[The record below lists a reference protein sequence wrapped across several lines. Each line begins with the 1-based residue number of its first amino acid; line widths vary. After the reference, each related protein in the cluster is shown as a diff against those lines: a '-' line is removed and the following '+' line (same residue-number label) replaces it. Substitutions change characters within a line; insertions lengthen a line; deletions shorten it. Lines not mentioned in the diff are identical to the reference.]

1 MSARW
6 ISDLYRIRRL
16 TDGYPDLERLGVE
29 YYSPRQQDSSRGIES
44 LLRCIG
50 RMIDLEHGLKTVCEV
65 GCGPKPTTLKW
76 LKEHGF
82 TTVGVEPI
90 AAYVKAGCEML
101 ADPRGVVQGRAE
113 QLPLPDES
121 QRVVLLES
129 VLEHVDSPR
138 QAISEAYRVLA
149 PGGVLFVYT
158 TNRHRLV
165 ISLTGRKGEF
175 RAPFYNFFPDI
186 LKESYV
192 FAHLHYDPRLANYS
206 PLPAVHWFCFSDLC
220 KLGRDIGFAKFYSPL
235 DLAEANDS
243 FVASRIR
250 RLVFEFVR
258 KSPLLRSLALLQ
270 FGNAIFMWKRGQPS
284 WAQVEVLRR
293 NPRIEVGASF

>member
-1 MSARW
+1 MSAGQ
-6 ISDLYRIRRL
+6 ISDLYLRRRF
-16 TDGYPDLERLGVE
+16 TDGYPDLEELGVE
-29 YYSPRQQDSSRGIES
+29 YYSQRQQDSSGTIES

-50 RMIDLEHGLKTVCEV
+50 RMVDLEHGLKTVCEI
-65 GCGPKPTTLKW
+65 GCGPKPTTLRW

-82 TTVGVEPI
+82 TIVGVEPI
-90 AAYVKAGCEML
+90 SAYVKAGCEML
-101 ADPRGVVQGRAE
+101 DDPRGVLQGRAE

-121 QRVVLLES
+121 QRVILLRS

-138 QAISEAYRVLA
+138 QAIAEAYRVLA

-158 TNRHRLV
+158 TNRYRV
-165 ISLTGRKGEF
+165 QISLTGKKGEF

-186 LKESYV
+186 VKESYV

-220 KLGRDIGFAKFYSPL
+220 KLGRDTGFAKFYSKL

-243 FVASRIR
+243 YVASRIR
-250 RLVFEFVR
+250 RLVFDFVR
-258 KSPLLRSLALLQ
+258 KSRLLRSLALLQ
-270 FGNAIFMWKRGQPS
+270 FGNSIFMWKRGQAS
-284 WAQVEVLRR
+284 RAQVEVLRQ